1 MPFRRFVVM
10 VYNGGMSEIIPRGAK
25 NPLVSQARQDRFVRA
40 LMKGYSSEQIACKL
54 DPSKG
59 SKYRRLKGEIQW
71 TAAHSQEY
79 LEWQVGRAKGAIIE
93 DVHELGAAL
102 VKRGKRG
109 RTDAI
114 KLGLEMTDIHNPKVK
129 HQHSGDISINLNM
142 PRPPRVDNP
151 AAQLD
156 EPIVDAEV
164 VE

>member
-10 VYNGGMSEIIPRGAK
+10 VYNGGMPDIVPQRERRS
-25 NPLVSQARQDRFVRA
+25 LVSQARQDKYIAA
-40 LMKGYSSEQIACKL
+40 LMKGYSVEQIACKV

-59 SKYRRLKGEIQW
+59 RKYRQIKGEVQY
-71 TAAHSQEY
+71 AASQSQEF
-79 LEWQVGRAKGAIIE
+79 LEWQVGRAKGTIISNVE
-93 DVHELGAAL
+93 ELGQAL
-102 VKRGKRG
+102 VARGKRG

-142 PRPPRVDNP
+142 PRPPRVENP